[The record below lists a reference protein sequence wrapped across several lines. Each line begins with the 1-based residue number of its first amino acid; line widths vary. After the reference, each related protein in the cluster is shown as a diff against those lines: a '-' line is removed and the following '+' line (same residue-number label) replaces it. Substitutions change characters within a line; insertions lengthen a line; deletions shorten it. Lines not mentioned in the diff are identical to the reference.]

1 MPNRL
6 GKRSPIPRNAPA
18 HAPNGRSISGL
29 CGRHDWTTYDQGQ
42 PVGRIYEDT
51 SSGHSDSTT
60 ARISSERASA
70 AGSICRSIDDE
81 RITGH
86 LDRQPPTVLL
96 WNATT
101 ILAELEV
108 AKHNQ
113 DSEKEPS
120 LGVIDALGVNGCA
133 VAFQQLSILVRRYS
147 GMSIQFN
154 FTPELHLVDGRIIRN
169 IEDAIAFAREQEARP
184 GVDRRDEVLHALERA
199 RGREEA
205 HAAAHLFLR
214 WLEELEIVD

>member
-1 MPNRL
+1 VAT
-6 GKRSPIPRNAPA
+6 SPATVSRV
-18 HAPNGRSISGL
+18 
-29 CGRHDWTTYDQGQ
+29 Q
-42 PVGRIYEDT
+42 PGCHRR
-51 SSGHSDSTT
+51 
-60 ARISSERASA
+60 ARRETDAAS
-70 AGSICRSIDDE
+70 
-81 RITGH
+81 
-86 LDRQPPTVLL
+86 L
-96 WNATT
+96 
-101 ILAELEV
+101 
-108 AKHNQ
+108 
-113 DSEKEPS
+113 
-120 LGVIDALGVNGCA
+120 
-133 VAFQQLSILVRRYS
+133 FQELSILVRRYS